1 MNNNTLKR
9 KRKTRNKF
17 VRRRSMKKKK
27 SNKGGMRRFEEP
39 LKSLREISDDI
50 QNVKL
55 LNKKLKE
62 ALEKIREQEQEIA
75 NLKFQLESLPE
86 ATAFDEIAVGQPI
99 SQGAASVESQEES
112 RGPRQTHPYRPGPTL
127 WGRHPIRER
136 GTMERG
142 TMGRRY

>member
-27 SNKGGMRRFEEP
+27 SNKGGMRRN
-39 LKSLREISDDI
+39 LRSLTENLESLTTISDDI
-50 QNVKL
+50 HNVKL
-55 LNKKLKE
+55 LNKRLKE
-62 ALEKIREQEQEIA
+62 AFETIREQEQEIA

-86 ATAFDEIAVGQPI
+86 ATAFHEIALGQPI

-112 RGPRQTHPYRPGPTL
+112 RGPRQTRPYRPGPTL
-127 WGRHPIRER
+127 WGRHPIRGR
-136 GTMERG
+136 GNR
-142 TMGRRY
+142 

>member
-27 SNKGGMRRFEEP
+27 TNKGGNRRN
-39 LKSLREISDDI
+39 LTSITEISEDI

-62 ALEKIREQEQEIA
+62 ALETIREQEQEIA
-75 NLKFQLESLPE
+75 NLKFQLESLPQ
-86 ATAFDEIAVGQPI
+86 ARAFNEDEITEGELIPQPI
-99 SQGAASVESQEES
+99 PQGAASVELQEES
-112 RGPRQTHPYRPGPTL
+112 SPYTLGPTL
-127 WGRHPIRER
+127 WGRRRTRER
-136 GTMERG
+136 RN
-142 TMGRRY
+142 R